1 MDESEALRPEEFL
14 HPPEPVK
21 LEPRSRLRWWVVAI
35 MVVPS
40 LAAAGFLGFL
50 FTDVSADRDD
60 TKASLAA
67 VRVELDLAEERET
80 ARNAEIAELRTRLD
94 ASETHAAELRDRI
107 DGLAADLV
115 ESDGELAASGDTVDD
130 ALAAL
135 SAMEKRLVDSQADLV
150 AARES
155 LGEAELVRAG
165 VVDFFVTFVGSATG
179 IVGSGQICIAEEM
192 LQDVGMVRLL
202 ELTAA
207 TGAAESASDP
217 DAVTFALEVSRAAEA
232 CGHPLDTLPGDPALG
247 TYGDDPFLD
256 SLYDQCTEGSARA
269 CDALYFEAPVNS
281 EYELFGATC
290 GGRFEVELVPFVCEG
305 SI

>member
-1 MDESEALRPEEFL
+1 M
-14 HPPEPVK
+14 
-21 LEPRSRLRWWVVAI
+21 RWWVVAI

-50 FTDVSADRDD
+50 FMDVSADRDD
-60 TKASLAA
+60 TKDALAA
-67 VRVELDLAEERET
+67 VGVELGRAEERET
-80 ARNAEIAELRTRLD
+80 ARNAEISELRTRLD
-94 ASETHAAELRDRI
+94 TSEANAAELQDRI
-107 DGLAADLV
+107 DGLTADLDD
-115 ESDGELAASGDTVDD
+115 SGSELVASGEAVDD

-135 SAMEKRLVDSQADLV
+135 SAMEARLVDSQADLV

-155 LGEAELVRAG
+155 LGEAELLRAG
-165 VVDFFVTFVGSATG
+165 VVDFFVTFVGSSTG
-179 IVGSGQICIAEEM
+179 IDGDGQICIAEEM
-192 LQDVGMVRLL
+192 VQDVGMVRLL

-217 DAVTFALEVSRAAEA
+217 DVVTFGLEVLRAAEA
-232 CGHPLDTLPGDPALG
+232 CGYPLDTLPGDLELG

-256 SLYDQCTEGSARA
+256 SLYDQCTEGSAGA

-290 GGRFEVELVPFVCEG
+290 GGRFEVELVPSFCEG